1 MANLTDSP
9 HFAIHDHYYT
19 PAYAWKNITHIIPKD
34 KCIWEACMLDSVL
47 SKSPQYL
54 EDLGCR
60 RVVFNTDCDC
70 LTTFIGCDMI
80 ITNIPFETK
89 IKKKIL
95 TKFVEYDKPFIII
108 MNSMNTFS
116 KYMREIFKGNFEH
129 LQVIT
134 PSGKIN
140 FDKLVNGELIPTKKC
155 SFYCIYLCYKM
166 NIPNEHLWLE

>member
-9 HFAIHDHYYT
+9 HFAIHDDYYT
-19 PAYAWKNITHIIPKD
+19 PSYAWKNITHIIPKD
-34 KCIWEACMLDSVL
+34 KVIWEACMLDSEL

-54 EDLGCR
+54 QELGCE
-60 RVVFNTDCDC
+60 VVYDTTMDC
-70 LTTFIGCDMI
+70 LEVRPDNYDMI

-116 KYMREIFKGNFEH
+116 KYMREIFKGNFQH

-140 FDKLVNGELIPTKKC
+140 FNKLLNGELIPTKGC

-166 NIPNEHLWLE
+166 NIPNEDLWLC